1 MEQQK
6 FDLPEADPF
15 FTLDE
20 EIARLNAFF
29 TSLSPTEWGAS
40 TRCEGWTIRDMV
52 AHFDSDEAYNEACLD
67 NTLEALAAGFSSIDE
82 FNQRQVQ
89 NRAHLSTEEVL
100 KQWRTR
106 HDRVRK
112 KWEALGLNTK
122 ITTIVG
128 PYPLQAQIWH
138 ITSEY
143 ATHADDMGVK
153 VPPKAQQPRLMWSFQ
168 FSAFAVQEKKNP
180 PRLEHRGDRM
190 IVTMKQHNLS
200 LPMEEFVAAVSAR
213 LTLPQNQ
220 EDRQIIKAL
229 RTLA

>member
-6 FDLPEADPF
+6 FSLPEADTF
-15 FTLDE
+15 TTLDD
-20 EIARLNAFF
+20 EIARLNAFL

-128 PYPLQAQIWH
+128 TISAPGANLAYHLRVR
-138 ITSEY
+138 
-143 ATHADDMGVK
+143 HA
-153 VPPKAQQPRLMWSFQ
+153 R
-168 FSAFAVQEKKNP
+168 
-180 PRLEHRGDRM
+180 R
-190 IVTMKQHNLS
+190 
-200 LPMEEFVAAVSAR
+200 
-213 LTLPQNQ
+213 
-220 EDRQIIKAL
+220 
-229 RTLA
+229 